1 MSALPEFYTVVN
13 TLIAEI
19 AKERGVGTKDFK
31 EALLAKIKE
40 GEDADTSTPNAAK
53 TNTEHRR

>member
-1 MSALPEFYTVVN
+1 MSGIPEFYTVVN

-31 EALLAKIKE
+31 EALLAKIKG
-40 GEDADTSTPNAAK
+40 GEDADTSTPTRSENQ
-53 TNTEHRR
+53 HRTRE